1 MRSTVVGGKRAVASV
16 APQRLRLADLSRK
29 SVSRDDESVFEG
41 GRVLHTD
48 QPLLVDSLTLSR
60 GTIQAP
66 RTEAGERGLRTGA
79 ARNLLGHEVS
89 LATPEWTRPDRL
101 VVARALQ
108 SSQALPSP
116 PPLTQPKRQALPRA
130 QHETAQHVELSDVEW
145 ALKASELLDQLVGQW
160 YWKSAAGGAL
170 IHTFE
175 RDREGLLFTMSRGW
189 RLCGGQGPEV
199 PRRRS
204 VVCNVD
210 GDVVW
215 EDSGLTLDAS
225 SVGTRRLL
233 WRDSSGSVFE
243 WVRCSNRILEQLETI
258 KKRHESRDQLCDAIV
273 DECLLDLR
281 NRQVGVNHAF
291 VANIKR
297 NNNSAHLW
305 PCVRQLM
312 LFDSHMTR
320 RQKTLDVVRKLRTA
334 EGPLLGTI
342 KTFFQGT
349 GLGFVLA
356 DIENSITVE
365 FKASLVP
372 QDERH
377 RLREGQ
383 RVQFTVFSEGEGQP
397 VAERLQLVS
406 SDDSLADAEPW
417 AQELAAQ
424 HGVQSHIIR
433 LLAALPDVDRR
444 WILNFDLHKTDQIN
458 RVIFRRFYVR
468 KEDRAPHV
476 EAGPVRIRLSL
487 AHMLQFEED
496 LRAMW
501 RRGDLSWSGV
511 CGVVDAHGLRGM
523 IEAINASYAAKK
535 RTFAPQK
542 PDLSMVVQQ

>member
-1 MRSTVVGGKRAVASV
+1 MRSAVVGGKRAVASV

-116 PPLTQPKRQALPRA
+116 PPHTQPKRQPLPRA

-145 ALKASELLDQLVGQW
+145 ALKASELLDQLVGEW
-160 YWKSAAGGAL
+160 MWKSAAGGAL
-170 IHTFE
+170 IHRFE
-175 RDREGLLFTMSRGW
+175 RDREGLLFTESRGW
-189 RLCGGQGPEV
+189 RLCGGQGQAV

-215 EDSGLTLDAS
+215 EESGLTLDAS
-225 SVGTRRLL
+225 SVGICRLL

-243 WVRCSNRILEQLETI
+243 WERCSTRILQQLESRENSRKSHEQLCT
-258 KKRHESRDQLCDAIV
+258 AIV

-281 NRQVGVNHAF
+281 NRQVGVIDAF
-291 VANIKR
+291 VARIKR
-297 NNNSAHLW
+297 NNDRADLW

-320 RQKTLDVVRKLRTA
+320 RQQVLDVARKLRTA

-356 DIENSITVE
+356 DIENSITVKFE
-365 FKASLVP
+365 ASLVP

-383 RVQFTVFSEGEGQP
+383 RVQFTVSSEGQGQP

-417 AQELAAQ
+417 AQELAAR

-458 RVIFRRFYVR
+458 RVIFRRLSVR

-476 EAGPVRIRLSL
+476 EAGPVRIRLRPAL
-487 AHMLQFEED
+487 RRDFEED
-496 LRAMW
+496 LWAMW

-511 CGVVDAHGLRGM
+511 CGVVDAHGLRAT
-523 IEAINASYAAKK
+523 IEALYASRSAKF
-535 RTFAPQK
+535 RTSNVRPAEA
-542 PDLSMVVQQ
+542 

>member
-1 MRSTVVGGKRAVASV
+1 MGAVVGGKRAVASV
-16 APQRLRLADLSRK
+16 APQRLPLADLSRK

-116 PPLTQPKRQALPRA
+116 PPHTQPKRQALPRA
-130 QHETAQHVELSDVEW
+130 QHETAQRVELSDVEW
-145 ALKASELLDQLVGQW
+145 ALKASELLDQLVGKW
-160 YWKSAAGGAL
+160 MWKSAAGGAL
-170 IHTFE
+170 IHRFE
-175 RDREGLLFTMSRGW
+175 RDREGLLFTESHGW
-189 RLCGGQGPEV
+189 RLCGGQGQAV

-215 EDSGLTLDAS
+215 EESGLTLDAS
-225 SVGTRRLL
+225 SVGTRWLL

-243 WVRCSNRILEQLETI
+243 WERCSTRILQQLESRENSF
-258 KKRHESRDQLCDAIV
+258 KSRDQLCTAIV

-281 NRQVGVNHAF
+281 NRQVGVIDKF
-291 VANIKR
+291 VAKIIKR
-297 NNNSAHLW
+297 NNDRADLW

-312 LFDSHMTR
+312 VFDSHMTR
-320 RQKTLDVVRKLRTA
+320 RQKLLDVARKLRTA

-342 KTFFQGT
+342 KTFFQGK

-356 DIENSITVE
+356 DIENSITVRFE
-365 FKASLVP
+365 ASLVP
-372 QDERH
+372 QNERH
-377 RLREGQ
+377 RLRVGQ
-383 RVQFTVFSEGEGQP
+383 RVQFTVFSEGQGQP

-458 RVIFRRFYVR
+458 RVILRRLSVR
-468 KEDRAPHV
+468 KEDRARHV
-476 EAGPVRIRLSL
+476 EAGPVHIRLRA
-487 AHMLQFEED
+487 AHRRDFEED
-496 LRAMW
+496 LWAMW

-511 CGVVDAHGLRGM
+511 CGVVDAHGLRGT
-523 IEAINASYAAKK
+523 IEALAASNSAKF
-535 RTFAPQK
+535 RPSNVRPAEA
-542 PDLSMVVQQ
+542 